1 MANVPKATEPAY
13 KPVVITFS
21 ISSGVFFVLFL
32 FCWYFEGMGEYQL
45 SFEGDTITSS
55 QDGIIMSAQGAG
67 IQIYQINVD
76 TGYVSSSSFIN
87 DKKEKI
93 EASGIK
99 FNGSPKLDIRGISP
113 APDNPYIVSLS
124 VSPFTRGVF
133 QGWIVLSDIQGT
145 SSIHISTLMSSKPY
159 VLAPI
164 FLILS
169 GVCASV
175 CIWELWRYYRSGPP
189 STKRE
194 LDRIRTL
201 RTELLNNNRNL
212 VVGPDNVKTQDLL
225 HAMRNNALRRAAA
238 YSLRSE
244 QPITKRIAFMEIVPS
259 LLGITFG
266 LFTTFADYVPNLSIF
281 DFYQAVILFGI
292 GLGAG
297 SLKELVDKDSE
308 SGCICI
314 EPPED
319 QNKEKDNKDKEEDT
333 NREH

>member
-1 MANVPKATEPAY
+1 
-13 KPVVITFS
+13 
-21 ISSGVFFVLFL
+21 
-32 FCWYFEGMGEYQL
+32 
-45 SFEGDTITSS
+45 
-55 QDGIIMSAQGAG
+55 
-67 IQIYQINVD
+67 
-76 TGYVSSSSFIN
+76 
-87 DKKEKI
+87 
-93 EASGIK
+93 
-99 FNGSPKLDIRGISP
+99 
-113 APDNPYIVSLS
+113 
-124 VSPFTRGVF
+124 
-133 QGWIVLSDIQGT
+133 
-145 SSIHISTLMSSKPY
+145 MSSKPY

-189 STKRE
+189 STNGE

-201 RTELLNNNRNL
+201 RTELLINNRNL

-244 QPITKRIAFMEIVPS
+244 QPITRRIAFMEIVPS

-266 LFTTFADYVPNLSIF
+266 LFTTFADYVPNLAIF

-319 QNKEKDNKDKEEDT
+319 QNKEKDNKDKEEDI

>member
-1 MANVPKATEPAY
+1 MANVPKVTEPAY

-21 ISSGVFFVLFL
+21 ISAGVFFVLFVS
-32 FCWYFEGMGEYQL
+32 CWYFEETGQYRL
-45 SFEGDTITSS
+45 SFGDDSITSS
-55 QDGIIMSAQGAG
+55 QDGIVMSAQGAG
-67 IQIYQINVD
+67 IQIYQINDD
-76 TGYVSSSSFIN
+76 TRYVSSSSFIN

-99 FNGSPKLDIRGISP
+99 FNNSPKLDIGGISP
-113 APDNPYIVSLS
+113 GPDNPYFVSLS

-133 QGWIVLSDIQGT
+133 QGWMVLSNTQGT
-145 SSIHISTLMSSKPY
+145 SNIYISTIISSEPY

-164 FLILS
+164 FLIIS

-189 STKRE
+189 ATNRE
-194 LDRIRTL
+194 LERIETL
-201 RTELLNNNRNL
+201 RAEVLNNRNL
-212 VVGPDNVKTQDLL
+212 LAAPDSVTNDQSKTKDLL
-225 HAMRNNALRRAAA
+225 YAMRNNILRRAAA

-266 LFTTFADYVPNLSIF
+266 LFTTFSDYVPNLLIF
-281 DFYQAVILFGI
+281 DYYQAGVLFGI

-297 SLKELVDKDSE
+297 SLKELVDKDSD
-308 SGCICI
+308 SGCICV
-314 EPPED
+314 EFPESPKNTKM
-319 QNKEKDNKDKEEDT
+319 QNEKQ
-333 NREH
+333 